1 LNEDDFL
8 IKYKVKLVTRDD
20 MQQTNQN
27 TYAATLI
34 ARIFRTL
41 IILVA
46 AFDLK
51 TRQFDA
57 INVFAHSLIDES
69 TYCRTSKK

>member
-1 LNEDDFL
+1 
-8 IKYKVKLVTRDD
+8 

-34 ARIFRTL
+34 ARIFRALMT
-41 IILVA
+41 LVA

-57 INVFAHSLIDES
+57 INAFAHSLIDES